1 MAYLCKKCG
10 NKVNE
15 KDSFCGKCGEK
26 IVPEEKTSKRN
37 MVGTGYLAATAG
49 VAVMEGNKE
58 AEAAATNEEVSTDM
72 SDTSAIDGE
81 ILDSVADVSDNVE
94 KTGGILDFL
103 SDLF

>member
-26 IVPEEKTSKRN
+26 IVHEEKTSKRN
-37 MVGTGYLAATAG
+37 IVGTGYFAATAAA
-49 VAVMEGNKE
+49 AVMGENKE
-58 AEAAATNEEVSTDM
+58 GEAAAINEEVSTDM
-72 SDTSAIDGE
+72 NDTSVIDEE
-81 ILDSVADVSDNVE
+81 ILDNVAEVSDNVE
-94 KTGGILDFL
+94 KTGGFLDFL